1 MTPPTTRLPPPIMR
15 TPYQTRR
22 RSVPRPWCI
31 PPVMMRDAGEGLER
45 VAVLEESEGELGVLL
60 WRTVRDVELWAATP
74 PARRAGLFHPE
85 SAERRRTRLAETEV
99 PPELAA
105 PLDTLSALLA
115 VPDRADEYTVAQCC
129 AHIAAWA
136 SGTRARETALAY
148 AQAAALALPED
159 ADAAL
164 QTGACSLDAGQ
175 RARAEVWL
183 RRAVGLGRRGRRWD
197 AYSRAVF
204 ALARLHERAANP
216 VRAVREY
223 RLAHRAGL
231 RHGVDEVRLGAARAL
246 LRLARAS
253 GDAER
258 ARNWAVAAQRAYR
271 PGAPEATALL
281 LELARFWLDAGRAAD
296 ALPALRRL
304 ARREQSLDAADR
316 LSAVAM
322 RARALAAA
330 SQAGSGQVSDDVF
343 TLLRDPAVPAPVQV
357 AAAVDLA
364 HAAAA
369 QGDAGAFLHAVHAA
383 LRVAPDAEYAGVRD
397 QLAAL
402 ARAQRFTVALLQD
415 AA

>member
-1 MTPPTTRLPPPIMR
+1 
-15 TPYQTRR
+15 
-22 RSVPRPWCI
+22 
-31 PPVMMRDAGEGLER
+31 MMRNPGEGLER

-74 PARRAGLFHPE
+74 PARRAALFHPD
-85 SAERRRTRLAETEV
+85 SAERRRARLAETEV

-115 VPDRADEYTVAQCC
+115 LPDRADEYTVAQCC
-129 AHIAAWA
+129 ARIAAWA
-136 SGTRARETALAY
+136 GGTRARETALAY

-164 QTGACSLDAGQ
+164 QTGACALHAGQ

-197 AYSRAVF
+197 AYARAVF
-204 ALARLHERAANP
+204 ALARLHERAGSP
-216 VRAVREY
+216 VRAARDC
-223 RLAHRAGL
+223 RLAHRAAL
-231 RHGVDEVRLGAARAL
+231 RHGVEEVRLGAARAL

-271 PGAPEATALL
+271 PGAPEATAVL
-281 LELARFWLDAGRAAD
+281 LELSRFWLDAGRAED

-304 ARREQSLDAADR
+304 AKREQTLDAAAR
-316 LSAVAM
+316 LSSTAM
-322 RARALAAA
+322 RARALAATGDA
-330 SQAGSGQVSDDVF
+330 RSGEVAADAF
-343 TLLRDPAVPAPVQV
+343 TLLREPDVPAPVQL

-369 QGDAGAFLHAVHAA
+369 QGDAGTFLHAVHAA
-383 LRVAPDAEYAGVRD
+383 LRVAPDAEYARVRD

-402 ARAQRFTVALLQD
+402 ARTQRFTVPLLQD

>member
-1 MTPPTTRLPPPIMR
+1 MPGEINRPSARGGSG
-15 TPYQTRR
+15 TRR

-74 PARRAGLFHPE
+74 PARRAALFHPD
-85 SAERRRTRLAETEV
+85 SAERRRVRLAETEV

-105 PLDTLSALLA
+105 PLDTLSALLSL
-115 VPDRADEYTVAQCC
+115 PDADEHTVAQCC
-129 AHIAAWA
+129 AQIAGWA
-136 SGTRARETALAY
+136 GGTRARETALAY

-164 QTGACSLDAGQ
+164 QTGTRALHAGQ

-183 RRAVGLGRRGRRWD
+183 RRAVGLGRRGRQWD

-216 VRAVREY
+216 VRAVRDY
-223 RLAHRAGL
+223 RLAHRAAL
-231 RHGVDEVRLGAARAL
+231 RHGGEEVRLGAARAL
-246 LRLARAS
+246 LRLARTA

-281 LELARFWLDAGRAAD
+281 LELARFWLDAGRPGD

-304 ARREQSLDAADR
+304 AKREQSLDAGDR
-316 LSAVAM
+316 LSSAAM
-322 RARALAAA
+322 RVRALAAA
-330 SQAGSGQVSDDVF
+330 GHAPGGQAAADVF
-343 TLLRDPAVPAPVQV
+343 TLLRDPTIPAPVQL
-357 AAAVDLA
+357 AAAMDLA

-369 QGDAGAFLHAVHAA
+369 QADAGAFLHAVHAA
-383 LRVAPDAEYAGVRD
+383 LRVVADAEYAPVRD
-397 QLAAL
+397 QLTTL
-402 ARAQRFTVALLQD
+402 ARTQRFTVPLLQD